1 MLDRKVVAERIAE
14 ARQYRG
20 MTLTEVAEK
29 VGIDKST
36 IMRYEKC
43 QVKKM
48 KPPVIEAI
56 ARALDVNPAWIVGKA
71 DRQLVSESA
80 DKPLDGDLTKR
91 QTEILSA
98 TSDLTDEE
106 LGVLLSVSRWLQSLR
121 KAPGG
126 QE

>member
-20 MTLTEVAEK
+20 MTLTEVADK

>member
-106 LGVLLSVSRWLQSLR
+106 IGVLLSVSRWLQSLR

>member
-48 KPPVIEAI
+48 RLPVIEAI

-71 DRQLVSESA
+71 DRQLVSDSA

-106 LGVLLSVSRWLQSLR
+106 LGVLLSVSRWLRSLR

>member
-1 MLDRKVVAERIAE
+1 MLDRKLVAERIAE

-48 KPPVIEAI
+48 RLPVIEAI

>member
-106 LGVLLSVSRWLQSLR
+106 LGVLLSVSRWLRSLR

>member
-56 ARALDVNPAWIVGKA
+56 ARAFDVNPAWIVGKA

-106 LGVLLSVSRWLQSLR
+106 LGVLLSVSRWLRSLR

>member
-1 MLDRKVVAERIAE
+1 MLDRKLVAERIAE

-48 KPPVIEAI
+48 RLPVIEAI

-71 DRQLVSESA
+71 DRQLVSDSA

-106 LGVLLSVSRWLQSLR
+106 LGVLLSVSRWLRSLR